1 MTLPP
6 ESTRH
11 RFDLMTEPWLPVML
25 TDGTPVQ
32 FGLKDFYTH
41 AHKARGLNEPSPL
54 AYTAVMRFLLAI
66 VHRAI
71 RGPKDPL
78 DWAERW
84 RSGRFN
90 EAEINRYLDDHES
103 RFDLFH
109 HERPFAQVGPDV
121 VVKDSSPVTRLFM
134 ERTSGNNPTLFDH
147 AWDDEPPA
155 LSPGEAARALLT
167 AHAYAFAGSGGR
179 FFNAPMIAGY
189 SVLLEGNT
197 LFQTLML
204 NLQEYSDDE
213 PRGLERTDDAPW
225 WEVEGEPEI
234 ERGGNMPRGLTD
246 LLTWRS
252 RAIRLI
258 PDDDGS
264 VRRCFYS
271 QRYQVRE
278 SETLRDPFKRYEPAQ
293 SGDNKGKLFPKNFV
307 AGRALWR
314 DSYAL
319 MEQQRRDDA
328 TGTVYTPRPGIVAWL
343 STAMNQLAPAERV
356 TPVIVASGLVNN
368 QAKIDLWRMDRLPL
382 PIELLDDKDRRLR
395 VRDAVEGARNVR
407 DALYRAGT
415 TFASEGLSLGER
427 SPDPKDVARERA
439 SLKLDERY
447 WSRLDTPFQGFLID
461 LAAVSDPDTAL
472 SEWFAELRR
481 IARTVYIEATTV
493 ASLDGRWFRAQ
504 SQGSWTLDRQLKKAL
519 IQLLDA
525 DDHARET
532 QEEVA

>member
-1 MTLPP
+1 MMLSPQ
-6 ESTRH
+6 STRH
-11 RFDLMTEPWLPVML
+11 RFDLVAEPWLPVML
-25 TDGTPVQ
+25 TDGSAVEL
-32 FGLKDFYTH
+32 GLQDFYTR
-41 AHKARGLNEPSPL
+41 AHEARGLNEPSPL
-54 AYTAVMRFLLAI
+54 TYTAVMRFLLAI
-66 VHRAI
+66 LHRAVD
-71 RGPKDPL
+71 GPTDPL

-84 RSGRFN
+84 RGGRFN
-90 EAEINRYLDDHES
+90 GTEINRYLNDHRD
-103 RFDLFH
+103 RFDLFD
-109 HERPFAQVGPDV
+109 HERPFAQTGPDV
-121 VVKDSSPVTRLFM
+121 AAKDSSPVTRLFM

-155 LSPGEAARALLT
+155 LPPGEAARALLT

-189 SVLLEGNT
+189 SVMLEGNT

-204 NLQEYSDDE
+204 NLQEYSDDG
-213 PRGLERTDDAPW
+213 PPGLERTDDAPW
-225 WEVEGEPEI
+225 WEVENDPDVES
-234 ERGGNMPRGLTD
+234 GGNTPRGLTD
-246 LLTWRS
+246 LLSWRS

-258 PDDDGS
+258 PEDDGT

-293 SGDNKGKLFPKNFV
+293 SGDNKGKLFPKNFI

-319 MEQQRRDDA
+319 MEQQRQDEA

-343 STAMNQLAPAERV
+343 STAMTQLAPEERIIP
-356 TPVIVASGLVNN
+356 TIVATGLVNN

-382 PIELLDDKDRRLR
+382 PIELLDDDERRLH
-395 VRDAVEGARNVR
+395 VRDAIEGARNVR
-407 DALYRAGT
+407 DALYQAGT

-447 WSRLDTPFQGFLID
+447 WSRLDSPFQGFLID
-461 LAAVSDPDTAL
+461 LAAASDPDTA
-472 SEWFAELRR
+472 SNTWFAELRR
-481 IARTVYIEATTV
+481 IARTVYIEATNV

-525 DDHARET
+525 EDHAREMR
-532 QEEVA
+532 EEVA